1 MNTIP
6 TLVTIATSDSNATT
20 RKKAVYALSSAV
32 RNYQPAMNEL
42 VKNLPEGYPR
52 DKTDAGDMDGID
64 TIMDKLRS
72 HPVDSA

>member
-1 MNTIP
+1 MNAIP
-6 TLVTIATSDSNATT
+6 TLVSTATSDPNATT

-42 VKNLPEGYPR
+42 VKSLPEGYPR
-52 DKTDAGDMDGID
+52 DKADATDMESVDSVMER
-64 TIMDKLRS
+64 LRS